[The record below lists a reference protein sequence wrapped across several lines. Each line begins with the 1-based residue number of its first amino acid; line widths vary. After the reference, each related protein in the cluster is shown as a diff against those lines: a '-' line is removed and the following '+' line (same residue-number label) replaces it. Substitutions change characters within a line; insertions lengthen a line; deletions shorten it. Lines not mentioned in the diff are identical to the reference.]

1 MLLWSCLNI
10 VLQII
15 LIYFLYI
22 ILSHDLVITL
32 CYSILY
38 WYIVHVYIYYMC
50 IYPTVT
56 YTILCM
62 YLLSMYTCI
71 ETIIQILHLN
81 ALICGLRIMSLGIC
95 TLLPYNCLLNAQPYF
110 EQRLG
115 PVADAQRGT
124 HKARP
129 GYDKIRILNVS
140 VQLSADTRT
149 VDGQMSQ

>member
-1 MLLWSCLNI
+1 MYICIYIYISHCNLHNI
-10 VLQII
+10 V
-15 LIYFLYI
+15 YV
-22 ILSHDLVITL
+22 STL
-32 CYSILY
+32 
-38 WYIVHVYIYYMC
+38 
-50 IYPTVT
+50 
-56 YTILCM
+56 
-62 YLLSMYTCI
+62 MYTCI